1 MLRGSEVH
9 MHNDVGDYEV
19 RRIRQRVRRRLAAGR
34 EAVTYVVV
42 VGCLALID
50 WATGGGWWVQWVA
63 LIWGV
68 FLILRLARVFG
79 DVFLGGDLEERMVQR
94 EIERQRGQ
102 RL

>member
-1 MLRGSEVH
+1 
-9 MHNDVGDYEV
+9 
-19 RRIRQRVRRRLAAGR
+19 
-34 EAVTYVVV
+34 VTYVVV
-42 VGCLALID
+42 VGCVALID

-102 RL
+102 QL

>member
-1 MLRGSEVH
+1 MRDEIDDH
-9 MHNDVGDYEV
+9 EV
-19 RRIRQRVRRRLAAGR
+19 RRIRQSIHGRLEAAR
-34 EAVTYVVV
+34 EVVTYVVV

-79 DVFLGGDLEERMVQR
+79 DLFWGGDLEERMVQR
-94 EIERQRGQ
+94 EIERQRRRGS
-102 RL
+102 